1 MFDQFH
7 FRRPGNSVS
16 CATFDIIDDVIAL
29 EESETFA
36 VEVAPVAGPVEI
48 GRKNRTTIT
57 IEDDDGMYRSHWMN
71 CTVKYHLLNLLLH
84 LFMFPHNIVVVRIRP
99 STENE
104 IVFESDGTV
113 QVCLVKDKDT
123 AHPLQV
129 NVIVGE
135 TVTSDNPATGMV
147 IRIISMTKII
157 PFLTKTYSW
166 VRFHSINLFYHIR
179 RTGS

>member
-1 MFDQFH
+1 M
-7 FRRPGNSVS
+7 
-16 CATFDIIDDVIAL
+16 
-29 EESETFA
+29 
-36 VEVAPVAGPVEI
+36 
-48 GRKNRTTIT
+48 
-57 IEDDDGMYRSHWMN
+57 
-71 CTVKYHLLNLLLH
+71 H
-84 LFMFPHNIVVVRIRP
+84 LFIYLHNIVVVRIRP

-123 AHPLQV
+123 ARPLQV

-147 IRIISMTKII
+147 IRISSLTKII
-157 PFLTKTYSW
+157 PSSTKTYSW
-166 VRFHSINLFYHIR
+166 FRFCSINLYYHTR